1 MARILILEDEN
12 TSRTALKK
20 MLQNISAEITVDAA
34 ADLAKARLLLGSTVS
49 FDLFFLDVN
58 LEPEKDG
65 DTSGI
70 RFAEEIRSMRQ
81 YEFTPLV
88 MITSVAG
95 LEMEAYRRLHCYQ
108 YVVKPYVQSE
118 VEEIGRAHV

>member
-12 TSRTALKK
+12 TSRTALVK
-20 MLQNISAEITVDAA
+20 MVKNISAEITVDAA
-34 ADLAKARLLLGSTVS
+34 ADLTKARLLLGSTVS

-58 LEPEKDG
+58 LKPGEEG
-65 DTSGI
+65 DISGI
-70 RFAEEIRSMRQ
+70 QFAEEIRSIRK

-108 YVVKPYVQSE
+108 YVVKPDRKSV
-118 VEEIGRAHV
+118 V

>member
-70 RFAEEIRSMRQ
+70 RFAEEI
-81 YEFTPLV
+81 
-88 MITSVAG
+88 
-95 LEMEAYRRLHCYQ
+95 
-108 YVVKPYVQSE
+108 
-118 VEEIGRAHV
+118 GRAHV

>member
-12 TSRTALKK
+12 TSRTALVK
-20 MLQNISAEITVDAA
+20 MVKNISAEITVDAA

-70 RFAEEIRSMRQ
+70 RFAEGIRSMRQ
-81 YEFTPLV
+81 
-88 MITSVAG
+88 
-95 LEMEAYRRLHCYQ
+95 
-108 YVVKPYVQSE
+108 
-118 VEEIGRAHV
+118 